1 MRWPLRNFYTF
12 NHLVDS
18 YRNTIS
24 EWAVCFRYG
33 NFTLAQAYIFEG
45 EQISIL
51 ETWLIRK
58 SFTFDPSTNGNFE
71 KRYLT
76 FRNLLGYYTEKK
88 EDYNTTTHYIITK
101 CEDKNVL
108 ENGVNFDYIQVLGH
122 CNENSTQ

>member
-1 MRWPLRNFYTF
+1 MDVPLT
-12 NHLVDS
+12 
-18 YRNTIS
+18 
-24 EWAVCFRYG
+24 
-33 NFTLAQAYIFEG
+33 QAYIFEG
-45 EQISIL
+45 EEISIL

-101 CEDKNVL
+101 CEGKNVL

-122 CNENSTQ
+122 CNENSTQQSIH